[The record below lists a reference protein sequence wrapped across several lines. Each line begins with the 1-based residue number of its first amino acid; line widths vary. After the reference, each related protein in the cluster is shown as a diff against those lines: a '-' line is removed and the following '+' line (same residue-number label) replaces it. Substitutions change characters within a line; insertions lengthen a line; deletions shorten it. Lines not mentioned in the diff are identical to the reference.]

1 MGSHGDPDVW
11 GRMQTRDVM
20 VYFIYC
26 SFHWTGALNLKT
38 GVLGFNLDEIKYVS
52 QVIKKS
58 YHFMCGNMKMVT
70 KAKMLTS

>member
-11 GRMQTRDVM
+11 GRIKTRDVM

-58 YHFMCGNMKMVT
+58 
-70 KAKMLTS
+70 